1 MKTIENDGQIIRIDE
16 LEDYE
21 FGVGYDFQVADED
34 GKVMF
39 DIHPFYFEDEYCIE
53 PDTLGGFDVNLPDG
67 TFLGVL
73 EPDEMNAD
81 ALLDL

>member
-21 FGVGYDFQVADED
+21 FGVGHDFQVADED

-39 DIHPFYFEDEYCIE
+39 GIHPFYFEDDYCIE
-53 PDTLGGFDVNLPDG
+53 PDILGGFDVNLPDG

-73 EPDEMNAD
+73 EPDEMNTN